1 MTSAAKILV
10 PRSFNDIFLVHF
22 NPKSYLSLRFYRLHT
37 KRGKDIQLVSFLN
50 STLIALILETL
61 GNKNLGQGVLDFFM
75 ADFLALK
82 IPVVEGK
89 ELEVAYQKIK
99 SRPILDVRKEY
110 GFEVSRDGLAEIQPL
125 MDRKEL
131 DDIIFDALCLTRGER
146 QAVYEGVIELVSDR
160 LKKASSLDPKDR
172 RNRQEVADF

>member
-1 MTSAAKILV
+1 LV
-10 PRSFNDIFLVHF
+10 
-22 NPKSYLSLRFYRLHT
+22 
-37 KRGKDIQLVSFLN
+37 
-50 STLIALILETL
+50 ALILETL

-89 ELEVAYQKIK
+89 DLETAYQKIK
-99 SRPILDVRKEY
+99 RRPIFDVRTEY
-110 GFEVSRDGLAEIQPL
+110 GFKVSPGGLAKIQPL

-131 DDIIFDALCLTRGER
+131 DDIVFDALCLTRGER
-146 QAVYEGVIELVSDR
+146 EAVYEGVIEQVSER

-172 RNRQEVADF
+172 RNRQEGTDD